1 MYGVGRGRV
10 STDKRASASCSWS
23 STEACTETHDIKSTL
38 ASPTQPPKKAPLSA
52 TNMQGTLA
60 AELLTNPREV
70 MASDGRV
77 LKVRASIS
85 AFSFSA
91 HADYSQTSSFIEALA
106 PAHVILCHGNQN
118 EMERLRKALVKQAMT
133 AKAERI
139 IHTPK
144 VATVLT
150 VALLATAVP
159 LIDHLANT

>member
-1 MYGVGRGRV
+1 M
-10 STDKRASASCSWS
+10 
-23 STEACTETHDIKSTL
+23 EACTETHDIKSTL
-38 ASPTQPPKKAPLSA
+38 ASPTQTPKKTPLSV
-52 TNMQGTLA
+52 TNMHIFQGTLA

-150 VALLATAVP
+150 VALLATAAP